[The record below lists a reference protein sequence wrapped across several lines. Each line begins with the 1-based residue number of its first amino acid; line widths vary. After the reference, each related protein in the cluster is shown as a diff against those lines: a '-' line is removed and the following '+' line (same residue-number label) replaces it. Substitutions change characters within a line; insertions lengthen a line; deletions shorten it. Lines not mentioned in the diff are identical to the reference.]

1 MLSSFA
7 HASFCRLR
15 ILLYWNRLRRDREAP
30 KLYQCRRTIAHGLV
44 VQVLFSASGCC
55 RQSGIVCKTEGSM
68 PYRPDRAALISLV
81 AGGPDTS
88 PMSPRR
94 NQSLRKSFHFVTLV
108 EAPGIWSD
116 LQP

>member
-7 HASFCRLR
+7 HASFCGLR

-55 RQSGIVCKTEGSM
+55 QQSGIFCKTDVRM

-81 AGGPDTS
+81 AGGLTPARCRPGETNRCENHFFSND
-88 PMSPRR
+88 
-94 NQSLRKSFHFVTLV
+94 SFT
-108 EAPGIWSD
+108 AGP
-116 LQP
+116 